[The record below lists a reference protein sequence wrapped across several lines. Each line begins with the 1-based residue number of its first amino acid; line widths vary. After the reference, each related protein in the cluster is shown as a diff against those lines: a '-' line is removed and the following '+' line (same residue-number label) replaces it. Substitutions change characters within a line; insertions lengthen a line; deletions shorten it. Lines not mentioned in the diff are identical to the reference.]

1 MARPGLIAVDW
12 GTTSFRAYL
21 VAGDGTI
28 AARQATGDG
37 ILSVQD
43 GAFSPVLARATASWR
58 REHGE
63 LPILMSGMIG
73 SRQGWREAAYLSC
86 PATADELASK
96 LLRFSDPVLGELAI
110 VPGLICHPHGKPDV
124 MRGEETQI
132 IGALQRLGA
141 KSHTFVLPGTHA
153 KWVSVTAGSIGAFR
167 TYMTGEVFAALK
179 GHTIL
184 GRTMSRDAKH
194 VPEAFGRGVE
204 FGAARGA
211 VGDLLNRIFSA
222 RTLGLTGELAADDA
236 ASYLSGLLIGA
247 EIASAAPIDPAFVI
261 IAGEGLAA
269 RYLEAAAL
277 LGLKATS
284 APPDCAVPGLLA
296 IARAA
301 GLVGAA
307 P

>member
-1 MARPGLIAVDW
+1 MARPVLIAVDW

-21 VAGDGTI
+21 VAADGTI

-43 GAFSPVLARATASWR
+43 GAFSPVLARTTADWR
-58 REHGE
+58 RHGE

-86 PATADELASK
+86 PATADEIASN
-96 LLRFSDPVLGELAI
+96 LLRFDDPALGELAI
-110 VPGLICHPHGKPDV
+110 VPGLICHRQGMPDV
-124 MRGEETQI
+124 MRGEETEI
-132 IGALQRLGA
+132 IGALQLIGA
-141 KSHTFVLPGTHA
+141 KSPTFVLPGTHA
-153 KWVSVTAGSIGAFR
+153 KWVSVTGGSIGAFR

-184 GRTMSRDAKH
+184 GRTMSADAKH
-194 VPEAFGRGVE
+194 VPAAFARGVE
-204 FGAARGA
+204 FGASKGT

-222 RTLGLTGELAADDA
+222 RTLGLTGELAPDDTP
-236 ASYLSGLLIGA
+236 SYLSGLLIGA
-247 EIASAAPIDPAFVI
+247 EIASAAPIDRSFVI

-269 RYLEAAAL
+269 RYVEAAAL
-277 LGLKATS
+277 LGFEATS

-307 P
+307 S